1 MRHQGG
7 VHRWAAEIVA
17 RPRTAPWR
25 VDLDDVVGSWPADA
39 ELVDWFRQGH
49 ASLITALTQADPELE
64 CWTFLPAPSP
74 LAMWARR
81 QAHETAVHR
90 ADAELAAG
98 APLSPLAAPFAADG
112 IDELLTCFIT
122 RPGGRLRADP
132 PRVLG
137 VRCTCRPC
145 RRCRL
150 PGQRPGGGGVP
161 GLVEPAADRIPGGR
175 RGPAGSRI
183 VPQQSTHPLALTC
196 ACLTGPRAMCCPSRV
211 HRRQRRKSVRV
222 RRGPATVTG
231 GASLCLTAAVAAA
244 GRLRKRHTREPGTPA
259 VDPSLRGAV
268 TPRKAVHDDAV
279 A

>member
-1 MRHQGG
+1 MEVSEYIGALRREGQLLASAAAAAGPDASVPTCPDWTVRDLVRHQGG

-25 VDLDDVVGSWPADA
+25 VDLDDVVSSWPADA

-112 IDELLTCFIT
+112 IDELLMCFIT

-137 VRCTCRPC
+137 VRCTDASGDWQVRIGHDGVETAHRADHAEPAGTT
-145 RRCRL
+145 
-150 PGQRPGGGGVP
+150 PGAGAADGAGGG
-161 GLVEPAADRIPGGR
+161 AADGAGGADCQVSGR
-175 RGPAGSRI
+175 AAE
-183 VPQQSTHPLALTC
+183 VYLALWN
-196 ACLTGPRAMCCPSRV
+196 
-211 HRRQRRKSVRV
+211 RQPTESLGVEGDRQVLELFRNKVRI
-222 RRGPATVTG
+222 RWR
-231 GASLCLTAAVAAA
+231 
-244 GRLRKRHTREPGTPA
+244 
-259 VDPSLRGAV
+259 
-268 TPRKAVHDDAV
+268 
-279 A
+279 